1 MLSAYLSIFSLLCI
15 ASGCMINEN
24 ESQFTPLPEK
34 NTYTNPDPLSTDIYS
49 PDFPF
54 ITPSPT
60 AFITIPPQLTPHTP
74 PQITAEHPLGRNM
87 VAIMEWG
94 NAKVFLMDLDTG
106 YVRSLELPLGYR
118 PFSVIAWT
126 QNGCQMILKA
136 SGQAHLPG
144 PILLVDLQG
153 NIVQE
158 LLSFEQDILVAN
170 ISFSPSQQWVAY
182 LLSGGEYHGY
192 IAPFHDYG
200 SIEVIAVGGQ
210 VSPYRITQ
218 GIGVWDFAWAPDSTR
233 LAFGDFDHQ
242 GIPQLYL
249 YQLEGNERLQLTR
262 FAEAQVNIHSIA
274 WSPDGQRIAFAYEPV
289 ETEPPYGTHNT
300 DLIIISLETGI
311 VSSVL
316 DDQLF
321 LVDQLWWQ
329 DATTLV
335 VMGYPGGYSPPLL
348 DTQSERL
355 FWVDV
360 GTGQITDTLV
370 SKNAPGGYIGG
381 VRQMDSSSRLGYFTA
396 GKFYT
401 YDITLHSYQ
410 TWDNADVFTAISPN
424 FIMRD
429 WLPAPSSF
437 QGEAACQP

>member
-1 MLSAYLSIFSLLCI
+1 
-15 ASGCMINEN
+15 
-24 ESQFTPLPEK
+24 
-34 NTYTNPDPLSTDIYS
+34 
-49 PDFPF
+49 
-54 ITPSPT
+54 
-60 AFITIPPQLTPHTP
+60 
-74 PQITAEHPLGRNM
+74 
-87 VAIMEWG
+87 
-94 NAKVFLMDLDTG
+94 MDLDTG
-106 YVRSLELPLGYR
+106 YVRSFGELPLGYR
-118 PFSVIAWT
+118 PFSVLAWT

-136 SGQAHLPG
+136 SDQAHLPG

-158 LLSFEQDILVAN
+158 LLSFEQDVLVAN

-210 VSPYRITQ
+210 ISPYRITQ
-218 GIGVWDFAWAPDSTR
+218 GIGGWDFAWAPDSTR

-249 YQLEGNERLQLTR
+249 YHLEGNERLRLTR
-262 FAEAQVNIHSIA
+262 FAETQVNIHSIA

-300 DLIIISLETGI
+300 DVIIISLGTGI

-329 DATTLV
+329 DDATLV
-335 VMGYPGGYSPPLL
+335 VLGYPGVQPPLL

-355 FWVDV
+355 FFGWMLAQVRSLTLWSLRMPV
-360 GTGQITDTLV
+360 GDTFEGENRQI
-370 SKNAPGGYIGG
+370 
-381 VRQMDSSSRLGYFTA
+381 DSSPRIGYFTA

-401 YDITLHSYQ
+401 YDITSRSYQ
-410 TWDNADVFTAISPN
+410 TWDNADVFTVISPN